1 MMGQVGKL
9 YANALFGLCKEE
21 DCIDLVYE
29 KLNEYNAV
37 FTEFDDL
44 QKLLSV
50 PTIALP
56 DKLDILSKVFKNDSI
71 AYNFLCLLVEKKR
84 INYFESIAD
93 EFNEIYNSYRN
104 IIEITATTSI
114 PLTDETRQKLID
126 KLSQKSSK
134 KVKLIETVSPD
145 ILGGIIINYGNTQID
160 NSIRGKLKDITKQ
173 LKQM

>member
-9 YANALFGLCKEE
+9 YANALFELCKEE

-37 FTEFDDL
+37 FTEFNDL

-50 PTIALP
+50 PTITLS
-56 DKLDILSKVFKNDSI
+56 DKLNIISKVFKNDNI
-71 AYNFLCLLVEKKR
+71 AYNFLCVLVEKKR
-84 INYFESIAD
+84 INNFESIVN
-93 EFNEIYNSYRN
+93 EFNKIYNSFRN

-126 KLSQKSSK
+126 KLSQKSGK

-160 NSIRGKLKDITKQ
+160 NSIRGKLRDITKQ

>member
-1 MMGQVGKL
+1 M
-9 YANALFGLCKEE
+9 
-21 DCIDLVYE
+21 
-29 KLNEYNAV
+29 
-37 FTEFDDL
+37 
-44 QKLLSV
+44 
-50 PTIALP
+50 
-56 DKLDILSKVFKNDSI
+56 
-71 AYNFLCLLVEKKR
+71 
-84 INYFESIAD
+84 NYFESIAG
-93 EFNEIYNSYRN
+93 EFNKIYNSYRN

-160 NSIRGKLKDITKQ
+160 NSIRGKLEDITKQ

>member
-71 AYNFLCLLVEKKR
+71 AYNFLCLLVE
-84 INYFESIAD
+84 
-93 EFNEIYNSYRN
+93 
-104 IIEITATTSI
+104 
-114 PLTDETRQKLID
+114 
-126 KLSQKSSK
+126 
-134 KVKLIETVSPD
+134 
-145 ILGGIIINYGNTQID
+145 
-160 NSIRGKLKDITKQ
+160 
-173 LKQM
+173 